1 MYCPFSSYF
10 LNHPEPAASA
20 KQSNSQNSQSKWL
33 HILPSLCYENPT
45 HNISHN
51 LQTGADRYYGSG
63 PKSWMGNNANLAT
76 MSSWHVLFSVP
87 TRRPPI
93 KLLWQVVQTN
103 LQCICSVCC
112 PNATT
117 NTSENICIFSCC
129 PKLGRC
135 CGWPLWRRDCC
146 TWWSAGSWTSWRRQR
161 GRQGPSIW
169 RNILKFVNIQHWA
182 FIDGDIF
189 GTAQ

>member
-45 HNISHN
+45 HNISLTCRLVQTDIMVQVQN
-51 LQTGADRYYGSG
+51 LGWEIM
-63 PKSWMGNNANLAT
+63 PI
-76 MSSWHVLFSVP
+76 WHVLFSVP
-87 TRRPPI
+87 TRRPAI